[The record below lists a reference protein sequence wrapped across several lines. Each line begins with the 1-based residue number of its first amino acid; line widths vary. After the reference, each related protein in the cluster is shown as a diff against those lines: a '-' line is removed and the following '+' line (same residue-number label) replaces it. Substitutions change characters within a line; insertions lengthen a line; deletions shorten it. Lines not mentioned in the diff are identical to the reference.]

1 MVKNIILNIVYG
13 NKTYLIEINEETSYV
28 DFISKIFFKITGIIE
43 PSSFDELIKFHEN
56 IKEKFRENFTIT
68 WITKIICEEKW
79 DSLKKLFESNDTLFL
94 TEKLKGGFFSAI
106 LVILAIF
113 AILAPIL
120 KPVRKMLEIIIIIFG
135 LVGKFIEL
143 LVNVVEIIP
152 LIFDPPKLIDDVLFA
167 ITNSISTIFK
177 RMSGDVKNLASSP
190 EDITKEKGPFGV
202 SDINKS
208 EFTCVDP
215 SWSTIA
221 LLVICPP
228 LAIIYKLGAAGLI
241 SSIICG
247 VLCVKLYYFL
257 GLLFAVL
264 HVLC

>member
-13 NKTYLIEINEETSYV
+13 NKTYLVEINEETSYT
-28 DFISKIFFKITGIIE
+28 DFISKIFFKVTGIIE
-43 PSSFDELIKFHEN
+43 PSSKDEIEKFQEN
-56 IKEKFRENFTIT
+56 IIEKFRENFTMT

-79 DSLKKLFESNDTLFL
+79 SNLKDMFESNDTIFL

-120 KPVRKMLEIIIIIFG
+120 KPVRKMFEIIIIIFG

-143 LVNVVEIIP
+143 LVNVIEIIP
-152 LIFDPPKLIDDVLFA
+152 LIFDPPKLIDDILFA
-167 ITNSISTIFK
+167 ITSSISTIS
-177 RMSGDVKNLASSP
+177 RRLGGDMKNLASSP
-190 EDITKEKGPFGV
+190 EDDAKEEGPFGV
-202 SDINKS
+202 SNANRNA
-208 EFTCVDP
+208 FTCVDP

-247 VLCVKLYYFL
+247 VLCVKLYYFP

>member
-1 MVKNIILNIVYG
+1 M
-13 NKTYLIEINEETSYV
+13 
-28 DFISKIFFKITGIIE
+28 F
-43 PSSFDELIKFHEN
+43 
-56 IKEKFRENFTIT
+56 
-68 WITKIICEEKW
+68 
-79 DSLKKLFESNDTLFL
+79 
-94 TEKLKGGFFSAI
+94 
-106 LVILAIF
+106 
-113 AILAPIL
+113 
-120 KPVRKMLEIIIIIFG
+120 EIIIIIFG

-190 EDITKEKGPFGV
+190 EEITKEKGPFGV

-215 SWSTIA
+215 SWSTLA

-247 VLCVKLYYFL
+247 VLCVKLYYFP